1 MLRRKSDRDFEH
13 QPGFVTAAERPKARA
28 HREKRRP
35 SAMTA
40 LTKTSARTTAAIQP
54 AASAET
60 QIMFLH
66 PGKNSRAGCDPARP
80 LMKTRLSDAGAICA
94 RTDQPAPNRLL
105 NL

>member
-66 PGKNSRAGCDPARP
+66 RE
-80 LMKTRLSDAGAICA
+80 KTVGPERSGPTVDQNALVRRGAICA